1 MDKSENTKGD
11 LNLLYFFQEY
21 TYINN
26 QVNSIRGRKGLL
38 PSYSLGLL
46 GSHLSYVVVTVDSV
60 VLEDGMVGVTFVDPM
75 DDEQEKLIEYIPISY
90 FQEKIEWV

>member
-75 DDEQEKLIEYIPISY
+75 DESREELIEYVPIAK
-90 FQEKIEWV
+90 FQNNIEWL